1 MPLLE
6 LNIPGTEML
15 FTEALWGLIV
25 VDKITNKI
33 VREVILKNVTKNKS
47 GKQIYRLKHKKI
59 IHCGNIRNIRCTYIW

>member
-47 GKQIYRLKHKKI
+47 GKQIYLLKHKKS
-59 IHCGNIRNIRCTYIW
+59 YIVAT